1 MSSIRVHLDAAEHD
15 AVARL
20 AEMVGV
26 SPEDVA
32 YAALNRLMLIAQD
45 PEVVRDIADTRDWRR
60 YQLPAWSDS
69 AGGMHPYESMP
80 AEEPRRR
87 FFG

>member
-1 MSSIRVHLDAAEHD
+1 MSSIRVHLEAAEYD

-20 AEMVGV
+20 AETVGV

-45 PEVVRDIADTRDWRR
+45 PDLARDIADTRDWRR
-60 YQLPAWSDS
+60 YHLPSWSDS
-69 AGGMHPYESMP
+69 AATVHAYECMP
-80 AEEPRRR
+80 DEESERRIVN
-87 FFG
+87 

>member
-1 MSSIRVHLDAAEHD
+1 MSSIRVHLEAAEHD

-20 AEMVGV
+20 AEMIGV

-45 PEVVRDIADTRDWRR
+45 PEIARDVADTRDWRK
-60 YQLPAWSDS
+60 YQLPTWSDS
-69 AGGMHPYESMP
+69 AAGVHSYESMP
-80 AEEPRRR
+80 SEEPRRKL
-87 FFG
+87 FG